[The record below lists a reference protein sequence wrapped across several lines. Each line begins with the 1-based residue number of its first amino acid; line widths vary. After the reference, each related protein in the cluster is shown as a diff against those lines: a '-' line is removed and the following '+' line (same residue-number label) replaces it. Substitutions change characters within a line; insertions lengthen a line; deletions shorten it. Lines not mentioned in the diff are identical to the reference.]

1 MAEMHN
7 FRTAFR
13 GFDRQDVVQYIEM
26 INARHSAQIAQLN
39 TQLKTARDELAQVTA
54 APAQDNNLQE
64 QLDAANARI
73 AELEAQ
79 LTSAPV
85 KTNEE
90 LEAYRRAER
99 VEREATDRAQNIYR
113 QLNTLLGD
121 ATSQTN
127 FAVSN
132 LDSITEQVNNQLAE
146 LRNSLLSNQSY
157 LEKTAADLLAMQP
170 SQNIE

>member
-1 MAEMHN
+1 MADIKN

-39 TQLKTARDELAQVTA
+39 TQLQTARDELAQFSAV
-54 APAQDNNLQE
+54 PAQDNNLQE

-79 LTSAPV
+79 LSAAPV
-85 KTNEE
+85 KTADE

-99 VEREATDRAQNIYR
+99 AERLAKERAE
-113 QLNTLLGD
+113 QLTAQINGVLAD
-121 ATSQTN
+121 ATSRME
-127 FAVSN
+127 AVSDE
-132 LDSITEQVNNQLAE
+132 LSDAVDHLSAKLASSKQE
-146 LRNSLLSNQSY
+146 LQSAVDALY
-157 LEKTAADLLAMQP
+157 AIRPQED
-170 SQNIE
+170 